1 MQILKQY
8 SWLIL
13 LVAVAAVFLFSRI
26 PKQETETVM
35 QPVAQADAE
44 QATAAAQEAEP
55 PPAEAEEAAVM
66 VDIKGEVKNPGVYE
80 LAPGSRVE
88 KAIKAAGGLTE
99 KAEPRSIN
107 LAQKVKDEQMIYV
120 TAIGEASSAASIQ
133 TAGTTDASEKININQ
148 ADAKQLTEING
159 VGEARAQAIISYR
172 EENGP
177 FTSIDQLT
185 EVSGIGEKSLEKMKE
200 QVSL

>member
-13 LVAVAAVFLFSRI
+13 LAAVAAVFLFSRI
-26 PKQETETVM
+26 PKQETEPVM
-35 QPVAQADAE
+35 QPAAEADAE
-44 QATAAAQEAEP
+44 LERTAAAKETSAE
-55 PPAEAEEAAVM
+55 ETGEAAVM

-80 LAPGSRVE
+80 LASGSRVE
-88 KAIKAAGGLTE
+88 KAIEAAGGLTE
-99 KAEPRSIN
+99 KAELRSIN

-120 TAIGEASSAASIQ
+120 AAIGEASSAAAIQ
-133 TAGTTDASEKININQ
+133 TPGTSDASEKININQ
-148 ADAKQLTEING
+148 ADVKQLTEIKG
-159 VGEARAQAIISYR
+159 VGEAKAQAIISYR

-185 EVSGIGEKSLEKMKE
+185 EVSGIGEKSLENMKD

>member
-13 LVAVAAVFLFSRI
+13 LAAVAAVFMFSRI

-35 QPVAQADAE
+35 QSAAKADAE
-44 QATAAAQEAEP
+44 LGQTTAAKETSP
-55 PPAEAEEAAVM
+55 EEAGKAAVI

-80 LAPGSRVE
+80 LTSGSRVE
-88 KAIKAAGGLTE
+88 KAVEAAGGFTE
-99 KAEPRSIN
+99 KAELRSIN

-120 TAIGEASSAASIQ
+120 AAIGEASSAAAIQ
-133 TAGTTDASEKININQ
+133 TPGTSDTSERININQ

-159 VGEARAQAIISYR
+159 VGEAKAQAIIAYR

-185 EVSGIGEKSLEKMKE
+185 EVSGIGEKSLENIKD